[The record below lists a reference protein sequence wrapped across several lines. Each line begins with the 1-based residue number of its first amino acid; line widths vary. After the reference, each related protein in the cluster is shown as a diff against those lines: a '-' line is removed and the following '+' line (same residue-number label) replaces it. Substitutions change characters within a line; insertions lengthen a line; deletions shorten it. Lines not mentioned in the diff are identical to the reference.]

1 MSNDVMAQYG
11 FVLCSNYDEYRTH
24 FWCTCKSFQKWK
36 EFNISGN
43 SSPELSYQKPISIA
57 PDNRPWA
64 ESAWEMVPEEQT
76 NLSPNNLEWQ
86 FFSDRFNKWFKFS
99 NMLGASAK
107 EQIRTVG
114 INAFARLKPAPPAP
128 PTPSTDW
135 QLFSARK
142 PEAKDFPIEAILNNG
157 GKRIFELYQVADA
170 WDKSWVAWRSLD
182 KPEPMLSQAELA
194 WEKTVNHYARGF
206 NATPVYKRAFLAG
219 YNAAKEAQ
227 WRSF

>member
-1 MSNDVMAQYG
+1 MSNDVRAQYG
-11 FVLCSNYDEYRTH
+11 FMLCNGDDTERSHCYSNMGIWLNPMLITYA
-24 FWCTCKSFQKWK
+24 K
-36 EFNISGN
+36 N
-43 SSPELSYQKPISIA
+43 SVTWQKPIAIA
-57 PDNRPWA
+57 PDNKPWA
-64 ESAWEMVPEEQT
+64 ESAWELVPEEQT

-99 NMLGASAK
+99 NMQGASAK
-107 EQIRTVG
+107 EQIRLVG
-114 INAFARLKPAPPAP
+114 INAFARLKPAP

-182 KPEPMLSQAELA
+182 KPEPTLSQSELA
-194 WEKTVNHYARGF
+194 WKKTVNHYAQGF
-206 NATPVYKRAFLAG
+206 DDTPVSKRAFLAG

-227 WRSF
+227 